1 MEIFAC
7 IVITIAFI
15 LFLFVEYTIENRLDE
30 VHTKVETI
38 EKVLKSVYGSSDY
51 DFKKLG
57 YEVVFSDNNKIV
69 YRNKYKESFIVIS
82 IVDKKAIKVYDITC
96 PSVQIEF
103 TKQEKAVVKKKIEE
117 LNKRYT
123 PKDLEL

>member
-30 VHTKVETI
+30 VHTKVEEI
-38 EKVLKSVYGSSDY
+38 EKVLKSVCADY

-57 YEVVFSDNNKIV
+57 YELVFSDDNKIV

-82 IVDKKAIKVYDITC
+82 IVYKKAIKVYDVTC
-96 PSVQIEF
+96 PAMQIEF
-103 TKQEKAVVKKKIEE
+103 TTQEKAVVKKKIEE
-117 LNKRYT
+117 LK
-123 PKDLEL
+123 KDEK